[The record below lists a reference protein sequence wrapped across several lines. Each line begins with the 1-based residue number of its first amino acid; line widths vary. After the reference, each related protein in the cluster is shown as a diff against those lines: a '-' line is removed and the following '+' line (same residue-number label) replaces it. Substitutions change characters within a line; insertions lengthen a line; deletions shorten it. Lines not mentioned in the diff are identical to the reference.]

1 MTASDTFGEWAAVSE
16 DRGRWAARHH
26 WPLAAEIALFGAL
39 LATDEVMGGRLGL
52 HRPGGGLSTAV
63 AVTIVALVVLRRRLP
78 DRLPVLGGCAIGLS
92 LAHSGLAVLSR
103 YDLVP
108 MQVGFSVTELVAVAL
123 MVGTVARRIGGWAA
137 VVLGALGGVA
147 LTAAPL
153 ARTGTGVDVKVLGV
167 PGALLWGVAVA
178 FGLILRDADVR
189 LVATSAEVRRA
200 ERMRIAR
207 ELHDLVTHHVTGIAV
222 RAQAA
227 QMVATKTASAIDH
240 DQTYTEI
247 QEAAAASLTAMRRL
261 VGMLRTEQPPVPA
274 STGIHAALD
283 EAVATDPRVTI
294 GISPAAHAVDPG
306 PDVSATLHWI
316 ALEALTNIRRHA
328 AGATQIGVTV
338 SVDPGRR
345 IDTLVLEIVN
355 DGVAD
360 TAITGE
366 ASARYGL
373 TGMRERVT
381 ALSGTLHAGPDADR
395 CWRITARVPL
405 ERRPKARASS
415 NEAYS

>member
-1 MTASDTFGEWAAVSE
+1 
-16 DRGRWAARHH
+16 
-26 WPLAAEIALFGAL
+26 
-39 LATDEVMGGRLGL
+39 
-52 HRPGGGLSTAV
+52 
-63 AVTIVALVVLRRRLP
+63 VVLRRRLLG
-78 DRLPVLGGCAIGLS
+78 RLPALAGCAIGLS
-92 LAHSGLAVLSR
+92 LAHSCLAVLSR
-103 YDLVP
+103 YDLIP

-123 MVGTVARRIGGWAA
+123 MVGAVARRIGGWAA

-178 FGLILRDADVR
+178 FGLVLQDADVR

-227 QMVATKTASAIDH
+227 QMVATKATSAIDH

-261 VGMLRTEQPPVPA
+261 VGMLRTEQPPA
-274 STGIHAALD
+274 AATGIHAALD

-294 GISPAAHAVDPG
+294 DVSPAAHAVDPG

-328 AGATQIGVTV
+328 ADATRIGVTV
-338 SVDPGRR
+338 RVDPGRR
-345 IDTLVLEIVN
+345 LDTLVLEIVN

-381 ALSGTLHAGPDADR
+381 ALSGTLRAGPDAER

-405 ERRPKARASS
+405 ERRPKARADS